1 VKVLHIVG
9 LMRDESTV
17 LLVGSVDN
25 PNDEGTWYTVPPE
38 LFARAE
44 RGLFMAV
51 VPVFEGG
58 ALVDWTPAPAGTNL
72 DASDDTFCSTC
83 EFVEQEYAN
92 ANASDLTR
100 DALAL
105 QNAVLCSQI
114 AGLRLALRNL
124 RVLRSSCADSNHG
137 DFRVHLCEREWDAFC
152 ALVADV
158 KPAQPAQHVADMSKV
173 CNNCCYSDG
182 RENCDGGAW
191 FCHRCGAHHEP

>member
-1 VKVLHIVG
+1 
-9 LMRDESTV
+9 
-17 LLVGSVDN
+17 
-25 PNDEGTWYTVPPE
+25 

-44 RGLFMAV
+44 SDIYKPI
-51 VPVFEGG
+51 VPAFERG
-58 ALVDWTPAPAGTNL
+58 ALVDWTPAPAETNL
-72 DASDDTFCSTC
+72 DARDAACSTC

-105 QNAVLCSQI
+105 QNA
-114 AGLRLALRNL
+114 ALRAEIEKLRAALRNL

-152 ALVADV
+152 ALVADD
-158 KPAQPAQHVADMSKV
+158 KPAQPAQQVADMSKV